1 MSIGFLLNIVI
12 GLVVLLVVV
21 LIAKSIYS
29 IGPTEVGLVRKRLG
43 TKLTGNNPLAFKGEA
58 GYQAELLMPGLRFK
72 LCPIYAVVKHPWVQV
87 PAGQIGVVIAQVG
100 EATPIG
106 AKSGVF
112 KPEFGN
118 FTNVSGFVANGGQKG
133 VQRPVLSPGMLAPVH
148 PVAFLV
154 ITKPQVFGVPIT
166 DAYRKLAEE
175 KGRLTFEAFGLD
187 EKQLEVTRIAPRPAE
202 SGKVADMIG
211 IITTLEGQPLQAGAI
226 ASRLGTFDDVAELEK
241 KPETTDFQMIAAIL
255 GSKNTLHNN
264 YQDFQQF
271 LDAGGKIGLQHDPL
285 LYGAYNLNPFLV
297 RVEQV
302 PMLVVEQGQVAVIK
316 AYVGLPTQDTSGAD
330 FKFGS
335 LVRPGHQGIWQE
347 SLRTGK
353 YPINPRIYD
362 AKVVL
367 TSILKLDWAKDVTGA
382 HGLDARLEPI
392 IAKSNEGFV
401 FSIDLQVLIHVPD
414 TKAPRVISMVGSMEN
429 LVNEVLQAAVGNLFR
444 DKIGGME
451 AIKFIQ
457 TRQLVQEEAFAY
469 IQRKLAEYEIET
481 RGVYIQDVVY
491 PPALVTVLTEREVAH
506 QQVETF
512 KMQRQAQDQ
521 RIETEKARGTAD
533 MQAQLA
539 QSSVGVDIKKNN
551 AEARKAE
558 ADGEATYIE
567 RTGTA
572 QGAQVRAIGL
582 ARAEAY
588 RKQVEALGPGATAL
602 VNSVEAL
609 AKSSV
614 PFMPTTLV
622 AGSGGSTSGVLEGL
636 GALLMQ
642 KVSPAAITSEAKPA
656 ATDAGKPSAA
666 EAVKPAAAEAVKPA
680 AAPAPPANPRKA

>member
-1 MSIGFLLNIVI
+1 MFDGLLSPAILLEAVVVFCLFVI
-12 GLVVLLVVV
+12 VVLVGRSV
-21 LIAKSIYS
+21 YS
-29 IGPTEVGLVRKRLG
+29 IGPTQIGLVRRRFG
-43 TKLTGNNPLAFKGEA
+43 AKLPGNNPIAFKGEA
-58 GYQAELLMPGLRFK
+58 GYQAELLMPGLHFK
-72 LCPIYAVVKHPWVQV
+72 FYPIYAVAKHPWVQV

-100 EATPIG
+100 AATPIG
-106 AKSGVF
+106 AKSGVYRW
-112 KPEFGN
+112 EFDN
-118 FTNVSGFVANGGQKG
+118 FTDVSSFVANGGQKG
-133 VQRPVLSPGMLAPVH
+133 VQRPVLSPGMLAPIH

-166 DAYRKLAEE
+166 DSYQDLANAR
-175 KGRLTFEAFGLD
+175 GGLTFAAFGLD
-187 EKQLEVTRIAPRPAE
+187 ERQLEVTRIAPRPCDG
-202 SGKVADMIG
+202 GKVMDMIG
-211 IITTLEGQPLQAGAI
+211 IVTTLEGQPLPAGAI

-241 KPETTDFQMIAAIL
+241 KPDTTDFQMIAAIL

-316 AYVGLPTQDTSGAD
+316 AYVGLPTQDTSGVG

-347 SLRTGK
+347 ALRTGK

-367 TSILKLDWAKDVTGA
+367 TAILKLDWAKDVTGA

-457 TRQLVQEEAFAY
+457 TRQIVQEEAFAY

-481 RGVYIQDVVY
+481 RGVYIQDVIY
-491 PPALVTVLTEREVAH
+491 PAALVTVLTEREVAH

-539 QSSVGVDIKKNN
+539 QAAVGVDIKKNN

-572 QGAQVRAIGL
+572 QGAQVRAVGL

-588 RKQVEALGPGATAL
+588 QKQVAALGQGATAL
-602 VNSVEAL
+602 VNAVEAL
-609 AKSSV
+609 SRSNV
-614 PFMPTTLV
+614 PFMPNTLV
-622 AGSGGSTSGVLEGL
+622 TSGNGAGNGVLEGL

-642 KVSPAAITSEAKPA
+642 KVSPATESNGATNPAELPPPQKP
-656 ATDAGKPSAA
+656 TDAPKSSSPGKA
-666 EAVKPAAAEAVKPA
+666 
-680 AAPAPPANPRKA
+680 

>member
-1 MSIGFLLNIVI
+1 MLAGSESLTLLWVCTIAI
-12 GLVVLLVVV
+12 LMVLLVFFF
-21 LIAKSIYS
+21 KSIYS
-29 IGPTEVGLVRKRLG
+29 IGPTQVGLVRKRFG
-43 TKLTGNNPLAFKGEA
+43 KKLTGSNPVAFNGEA
-58 GYQAELLMPGLRFK
+58 GYQADLLMPGLRFK
-72 LCPIYAVVKHPWVQV
+72 FCLIYAVAKHPWVQV

-100 EATPIG
+100 EPTPIG
-106 AKSGVF
+106 AKSGVY
-112 KPEFGN
+112 KPVFGN
-118 FTNVSGFVANGGQKG
+118 FTDLSTFVVNGGQKG

-148 PVAFLV
+148 PVAFLI
-154 ITKPQVFGVPIT
+154 ITKPYVYGVPIS
-166 DAYRKLAEE
+166 DAYRKLATE

-187 EKQLEVTRIAPRPAE
+187 ERQLEVTRIALRPADG
-202 SGKVADMIG
+202 GKVVDMIG
-211 IITTLEGQPLQAGAI
+211 IVTTLEGEPLPAGAI
-226 ASRLGTFDDVAELEK
+226 ASRLGGFADVEELEK
-241 KPETTDFQMIAAIL
+241 KGDLTDFQLMAAIL

-316 AYVGLPTQDTSGAD
+316 AYVGLPTQDTSGID

-347 SLRTGK
+347 ALRTGK

-367 TSILKLDWAKDVTGA
+367 TAILKLDWAKDVTGA

-444 DKIGGME
+444 DKIGGMQ

-457 TRQLVQEEAFAY
+457 TRQIVQEEAFAY
-469 IQRKLAEYEIET
+469 IQKKLAEYEIET
-481 RGVYIQDVVY
+481 RGVYIQDVIY

-506 QQVETF
+506 QEIETF

-521 RIETEKARGTAD
+521 RIETEKARGTAE

-558 ADGEATYIE
+558 GDGEATYIE

-572 QGAQVRAIGL
+572 QGAQVRAVGL

-588 RKQVEALGPGATAL
+588 QKQVAALGQGATAL
-602 VNSVEAL
+602 VNAVEAL

-614 PFMPTTLV
+614 PFMPNTLV
-622 AGSGGSTSGVLEGL
+622 AGGGSVTGVLEGL

-642 KVSPAAITSEAKPA
+642 KVSPLA
-656 ATDAGKPSAA
+656 ATDTNAIAPKR
-666 EAVKPAAAEAVKPA
+666 PAASGT
-680 AAPAPPANPRKA
+680 APL

>member
-1 MSIGFLLNIVI
+1 MFGVESLTSLAGVLVIALVFFFLI
-12 GLVVLLVVV
+12 LVSRSV
-21 LIAKSIYS
+21 YS
-29 IGPTEVGLVRKRLG
+29 IGPTQIGLVRKRFG
-43 TKLTGNNPLAFKGEA
+43 AKLPGNNPVAFNGEA

-72 LCPIYAVVKHPWVQV
+72 WVMIYAVTKHPWVQV

-100 EATPIG
+100 EPTPIG
-106 AKSGVF
+106 AKSGIY
-112 KPEFGN
+112 KPDFGN
-118 FTNVSGFVANGGQKG
+118 FSDLATFVTKGGQKG
-133 VQRPVLSPGMLAPVH
+133 VQRPVLSPGTLAPVH
-148 PVAFLV
+148 PIAFLV
-154 ITKPQVFGVPIT
+154 ITKPRVFGIPVS
-166 DAYRKLAEE
+166 DDYRWVALKQ
-175 KGRLTFEAFGLD
+175 GGLTFQAFGLD
-187 EKQLEVTRIAPRPAE
+187 EIQLDVTRISPKPCE
-202 SGKVADMIG
+202 GGKVMDMIG
-211 IITTLEGQPLQAGAI
+211 IVTTQEGEPLPAGAI
-226 ASRLGTFDDVAELEK
+226 ASRLGTFADVEELEK
-241 KPETTDFQMIAAIL
+241 VPGTTDPQMMALIL
-255 GSKNTLHNN
+255 GSKNNLHNN
-264 YQDFQQF
+264 YQDFQKF
-271 LDAGGKIGLQHDPL
+271 MDAGGKIGLQHDPL
-285 LYGAYNLNPFLV
+285 LYGAYNLNPFLL

-347 SLRTGK
+347 ALRTGK

-367 TSILKLDWAKDVTGA
+367 TAILKLDWAKEVTGA
-382 HGLDARLEPI
+382 HGLDAKLEPI

-457 TRQLVQEEAFAY
+457 TRQIVQEEAFEY

-491 PPALVTVLTEREVAH
+491 PAQLVTVLTEREIAN
-506 QQVETF
+506 QQVATF
-512 KMQRQAQDQ
+512 KMQRSAQDQ

-539 QSSVGVDIKKNN
+539 QSAVGVDIKKNN

-558 ADGEATYIE
+558 ADGDATYIE

-572 QGAQVRAIGL
+572 QGAQVRAVGL

-588 RKQVEALGPGATAL
+588 QKQVAALGQGSTAL
-602 VNSVEAL
+602 VNAIDSLV
-609 AKSSV
+609 KSSV
-614 PFMPTTLV
+614 PFVPNILV
-622 AGSGGSTSGVLEGL
+622 AGGGGSGGGVLEGL
-636 GALLMQ
+636 AAMLMR
-642 KVSPAAITSEAKPA
+642 KLDTGTGMDAPADA
-656 ATDAGKPSAA
+656 AAA
-666 EAVKPAAAEAVKPA
+666 EPPQAGPAAA
-680 AAPAPPANPRKA
+680 

>member
-1 MSIGFLLNIVI
+1 MFEGSSSVMSLWVLVICIALFLL
-12 GLVVLLVVV
+12 LV

-29 IGPTEVGLVRKRLG
+29 IGPTQVGLVRKRFG
-43 TKLTGNNPLAFKGEA
+43 PKLAGDNPVAFKGEA

-72 LCPIYAVVKHPWVQV
+72 FYLIYAVAKYPWVQV

-100 EATPIG
+100 APTPIG
-106 AKSGVF
+106 AKSGAY
-112 KPEFGN
+112 KPNFGN
-118 FTNVSGFVANGGQKG
+118 FTDVANFVASGGQKG
-133 VQRPVLSPGMLAPVH
+133 VQRPVLSPGMLAPIH

-154 ITKPQVFGVPIT
+154 ITKPYVFGVPIT
-166 DAYRKLAEE
+166 DAYRQLAEQR
-175 KGRLTFEAFGLD
+175 GRLTFEAFGLD
-187 EKQLEVTRIAPRPAE
+187 ERQLEVTRIAPRPTE
-202 SGKVADMIG
+202 GGRVADMIG
-211 IITTLEGQPLQAGAI
+211 IVTTLEGQPLPAGAI
-226 ASRLGTFDDVAELEK
+226 ASRLGLFDDVAELEK
-241 KPETTDFQMIAAIL
+241 KPDITDFQLIAAIL

-316 AYVGLPTQDTSGAD
+316 AYVGLPTQDTSGVD

-347 SLRTGK
+347 ALRTGK

-367 TSILKLDWAKDVTGA
+367 TAILKLDWAKDVTGA

-444 DKIGGME
+444 DKIGGMQ

-457 TRQLVQEEAFAY
+457 TRQIVQEEAFAY
-469 IQRKLAEYEIET
+469 IQKKLAEYEIET
-481 RGVYIQDVVY
+481 RGVYIQDVIY
-491 PPALVTVLTEREVAH
+491 PPQLVAVLTDREVAH

-512 KMQRQAQDQ
+512 MMQKQAQDQ
-521 RIETEKARGTAD
+521 RIQTEKARGTAD

-539 QSSVGVDIKKNN
+539 QSAVGVDIKKNN

-558 ADGEATYIE
+558 ADGESTYIE

-572 QGAQVRAIGL
+572 QGAQVRAVGL

-602 VNSVEAL
+602 VNAVEAL
-609 AKSSV
+609 SRSNV
-614 PFMPTTLV
+614 PFMPQTLV
-622 AGSGGSTSGVLEGL
+622 AGGASASGVLEGL

-642 KVSPAAITSEAKPA
+642 KVSPGASTSLSAPLAPGAPADSAEPA
-656 ATDAGKPSAA
+656 APPQPKPD
-666 EAVKPAAAEAVKPA
+666 
-680 AAPAPPANPRKA
+680 KA

>member
-1 MSIGFLLNIVI
+1 MEGAVSFAFLWNLVAVIVVVFLLVI
-12 GLVVLLVVV
+12 
-21 LIAKSIYS
+21 IAKSIYS
-29 IGPTEVGLVRKRLG
+29 IGPTQVGLVRKRFG
-43 TKLTGNNPLAFKGEA
+43 PKLSSDNPVAFKGEA
-58 GYQAELLMPGLRFK
+58 GYRAQLLMPGLRFK
-72 LCPIYAVVKHPWVQV
+72 FCLIYAVYKHPWVQV
-87 PAGQIGVVIAQVG
+87 PAGQIGVVISQVG
-100 EATPIG
+100 EPTPIG
-106 AKSGVF
+106 AKSGVY
-112 KPEFGN
+112 KAQFGN
-118 FTNVSGFVANGGQKG
+118 FADIATFVANGGQKG
-133 VQRPVLSPGMLAPVH
+133 VQRPVLSPGMLAPIH
-148 PVAFLV
+148 PVAFLI
-154 ITKPQVFGVPIT
+154 ITKPQVFGVPIS
-166 DAYRKLAEE
+166 DAYRKLAAE
-175 KGRLTFEAFGLD
+175 KGRLTFDAFGLD
-187 EKQLEVTRIAPRPAE
+187 ERQLEVTRIAPRPADG
-202 SGKVADMIG
+202 GKVVDMIG
-211 IITTLEGQPLQAGAI
+211 IVTTLEGQPLPAGAI
-226 ASRLGTFDDVAELEK
+226 ASRLGSFADVDELEK
-241 KPETTDFQMIAAIL
+241 KPETTDFQLMAAIL

-271 LDAGGKIGLQHDPL
+271 LEAGGKIGLQHDPL

-347 SLRTGK
+347 ALRTGK

-444 DKIGGME
+444 DKIGGMQ

-457 TRQLVQEEAFAY
+457 TRQIVQEEAYAY
-469 IQRKLAEYEIET
+469 IQKKLAEYEIET
-481 RGVYIQDVVY
+481 RGVYIQDVIY
-491 PPALVTVLTEREVAH
+491 PPQLVTVLTEREVAH
-506 QQVETF
+506 QEIETF
-512 KMQRQAQDQ
+512 RMQKQAQDQ

-539 QSSVGVDIKKNN
+539 QAAVGVDIKKNN

-558 ADGEATYIE
+558 ADGESTYIE

-572 QGAQVRAIGL
+572 QGAQVRAVGL

-588 RKQVEALGPGATAL
+588 QKQVAALGQGATAL
-602 VNSVEAL
+602 VNAVEAL
-609 AKSSV
+609 SRSNV
-614 PFMPTTLV
+614 PFMPNTLV
-622 AGSGGSTSGVLEGL
+622 AGGGGSIGGVIEGL

-642 KVSPAAITSEAKPA
+642 KIGPNGAAGVDQPAL
-656 ATDAGKPSAA
+656 
-666 EAVKPAAAEAVKPA
+666 
-680 AAPAPPANPRKA
+680 APPTAPKTGKA

>member
-1 MSIGFLLNIVI
+1 MTESLLSFPAFLG
-12 GLVVLLVVV
+12 GLLALFALVLFF
-21 LIAKSIYS
+21 KSIYS
-29 IGPTEVGLVRKRLG
+29 VGPTQIGLVRKRFG
-43 TKLTGNNPLAFKGEA
+43 AKLPGNNPVAFKGEA

-72 LCPIYAVVKHPWVQV
+72 LCLIYDVTKHPWVQV

-100 EATPIG
+100 EPTPIG
-106 AKSGVF
+106 AKSGAY

-118 FTNVSGFVANGGQKG
+118 FTDLKTFIEKGGQKG
-133 VQRPVLSPGMLAPVH
+133 VQRPVLSPGTLAPIH

-154 ITKPQVFGVPIT
+154 ITKPQVFGVPVS
-166 DAYRKLAEE
+166 DDYRRLAAA
-175 KGRLTFEAFGLD
+175 KGGLTFEAFSL
-187 EKQLEVTRIAPRPAE
+187 EERQLEVTRIAPKPAD
-202 SGKVADMIG
+202 SGKVVDMIG
-211 IITTLEGQPLQAGAI
+211 IVTTLEGEPLPPGAI
-226 ASRLGTFDDVAELEK
+226 AGRLGSFEDIEELERK
-241 KPETTDFQMIAAIL
+241 DGTTDFQLMGLIL
-255 GSKNTLHNN
+255 GSKDNLHNN
-264 YQDFQQF
+264 YQDFQKF

-297 RVEQV
+297 RVEHV
-302 PMLVVEQGQVAVIK
+302 PMLVVEQGEVAVIK
-316 AYVGLPTQDTSGAD
+316 AYVGLPTQDTSGVD

-347 SLRTGK
+347 ALRTGK

-367 TSILKLDWAKDVTGA
+367 TAILKLDWAKNVTGA
-382 HGLDARLEPI
+382 HGLDAHLEPI

-401 FSIDLQVLIHVPD
+401 FAIDLQVLIHVPD

-457 TRQLVQEEAFAY
+457 TRQTVQEEAFDY
-469 IQRKLAEYEIET
+469 IQKKLAEYEIET
-481 RGVYIQDVVY
+481 RGVYIQDVIY
-491 PPALVTVLTEREVAH
+491 PVELVTVLTQREVAH
-506 QQVETF
+506 QEVETF

-533 MQAQLA
+533 MQAPLA
-539 QSSVGVDIKKNN
+539 QSAVGVEIKKNN

-588 RKQVEALGPGATAL
+588 RKQVEALGQGATAL
-602 VNSVEAL
+602 VNSVDAL
-609 AKSSV
+609 SKSSV
-614 PFMPTTLV
+614 PFMPNTLV
-622 AGSGGSTSGVLEGL
+622 VGSSGSGSGVLEGL
-636 GALLMQ
+636 AALLMHKLAPGTTANAQ
-642 KVSPAAITSEAKPA
+642 TSVTEPSPAS
-656 ATDAGKPSAA
+656 PSAT
-666 EAVKPAAAEAVKPA
+666 
-680 AAPAPPANPRKA
+680 

>member
-1 MSIGFLLNIVI
+1 MTESLLSFLAFWG
-12 GLVVLLVVV
+12 GLLALLVLV
-21 LIAKSIYS
+21 LFFKSIYS
-29 IGPTEVGLVRKRLG
+29 VGPTQIGLVRKRFGAKLPG
-43 TKLTGNNPLAFKGEA
+43 TNPVAFKGEA

-72 LCPIYAVVKHPWVQV
+72 FCLIYDVTKHPWVQV

-100 EATPIG
+100 EPAPIG
-106 AKSGVF
+106 AKSGAY

-118 FTNVSGFVANGGQKG
+118 FTDLNTFIEKGGQKG
-133 VQRPVLSPGMLAPVH
+133 VQRPVLSPGTLAPIH

-154 ITKPQVFGVPIT
+154 ITKPQVFGVPVS
-166 DAYRKLAEE
+166 DDYRRLAAA
-175 KGRLTFEAFGLD
+175 KGGLTFEAFSL
-187 EKQLEVTRIAPRPAE
+187 EERQLEVTRIAPKPAE
-202 SGKVADMIG
+202 SGKVVDMIG
-211 IITTLEGQPLQAGAI
+211 IVTTLEGEPLPPRAI
-226 ASRLGTFDDVAELEK
+226 AGRLGSFEDIEELERK
-241 KPETTDFQMIAAIL
+241 DGTTDFQLMGLIL
-255 GSKNTLHNN
+255 GSKDNLHNN
-264 YQDFQQF
+264 YQDFQKF

-297 RVEQV
+297 RVEHV

-316 AYVGLPTQDTSGAD
+316 AYVGLPTQDTSGVD

-347 SLRTGK
+347 ALRTGK

-367 TSILKLDWAKDVTGA
+367 TAILKLDWAKNVTGA
-382 HGLDARLEPI
+382 HGLDAHLEPI

-401 FSIDLQVLIHVPD
+401 FAIDLQVLIHVPD
-414 TKAPRVISMVGSMEN
+414 TRAPRVISMVGSMEN

-457 TRQLVQEEAFAY
+457 TRQTVQEEAFDY
-469 IQRKLAEYEIET
+469 IQKKLADYEIET
-481 RGVYIQDVVY
+481 RGVYIQDVIY
-491 PPALVTVLTEREVAH
+491 PVELVTVLTQREVAH
-506 QQVETF
+506 QEVETF

-533 MQAQLA
+533 MQAPLA
-539 QSSVGVDIKKNN
+539 QSAVGVEIKKNN

-588 RKQVEALGPGATAL
+588 RKQVEALGQGATAL
-602 VNSVEAL
+602 VNSVDAL
-609 AKSSV
+609 SKSCV
-614 PFMPTTLV
+614 PFMPNTLV
-622 AGSGGSTSGVLEGL
+622 VGSSGSGGGVLEGL
-636 GALLMQ
+636 AGLLMN
-642 KVSPAAITSEAKPA
+642 KLAPGTTAVAPASATEASPAS
-656 ATDAGKPSAA
+656 PSAT
-666 EAVKPAAAEAVKPA
+666 
-680 AAPAPPANPRKA
+680 

>member
-1 MSIGFLLNIVI
+1 MPESLLSLAFLLKLGTFAAVAFFIF
-12 GLVVLLVVV
+12 
-21 LIAKSIYS
+21 LIANSIIS
-29 IGPTEVGLVRKRLG
+29 IGPTQVGLVRKRFGARLAG
-43 TKLTGNNPLAFKGEA
+43 DNPVAFHGEA

-72 LCPIYAVVKHPWVQV
+72 FCLIYAVAKHPWVQV
-87 PAGQIGVVIAQVG
+87 PAGQIGVVIAQIG
-100 EATPIG
+100 APTPIG
-106 AKSGVF
+106 AKSGAY
-112 KPEFGN
+112 KREFGN
-118 FTNVSGFVANGGQKG
+118 FTDISRFVAIGGQKG
-133 VQRPVLSPGMLAPVH
+133 VQRPVLSPGMLAPIH

-154 ITKPQVFGVPIT
+154 ITKPQVFGVPISDT
-166 DAYRKLAEE
+166 YRQLSDST
-175 KGRLTFEAFGLD
+175 GRLTFAAFGLD
-187 EKQLEVTRIAPRPAE
+187 ERQLEVTRIAPRPADA
-202 SGKVADMIG
+202 GKVVDMIG
-211 IITTLEGQPLQAGAI
+211 IVTTLEGQPLPAGSI
-226 ASRLGTFDDVAELEK
+226 ASRLGTFDDIAELES
-241 KPETTDFQMIAAIL
+241 KPETTDFQLIAAIL

-347 SLRTGK
+347 ALRTGK

-444 DKIGGME
+444 DKIGGMQ

-457 TRQLVQEEAFAY
+457 TRQIVQEEAYAY
-469 IQRKLAEYEIET
+469 IQKKLAEYEIET
-481 RGVYIQDVVY
+481 RGVYIQDVIY
-491 PPALVTVLTEREVAH
+491 PPQLVTVLTEREVAH
-506 QQVETF
+506 QEIETF
-512 KMQRQAQDQ
+512 RMQKQAQDQ

-539 QSSVGVDIKKNN
+539 QAAVGVDIKKNN

-558 ADGEATYIE
+558 ADGESTYIE

-588 RKQVEALGPGATAL
+588 QKQVEALGPGATAL
-602 VNSVEAL
+602 VNAVEAL
-609 AKSSV
+609 SRSNV
-614 PFMPTTLV
+614 PFMPNTLV
-622 AGSGGSTSGVLEGL
+622 AGGGGSLGGVLEGL

-642 KVSPAAITSEAKPA
+642 KTGPN
-656 ATDAGKPSAA
+656 GAA
-666 EAVKPAAAEAVKPA
+666 EVGQPVL
-680 AAPAPPANPRKA
+680 APPPPHKPGKEQ

>member
-1 MSIGFLLNIVI
+1 MTGTLLLPAFLGGLLALFV
-12 GLVVLLVVV
+12 LVVFF
-21 LIAKSIYS
+21 KSIYS
-29 IGPTEVGLVRKRLG
+29 VGPTQIGLVRKRFG
-43 TKLTGNNPLAFKGEA
+43 AKLPGNNPVAFEREA

-72 LCPIYAVVKHPWVQV
+72 FCLTYDVTKHPWVQV

-100 EATPIG
+100 EPTPIG
-106 AKSGVF
+106 AKSGVY

-118 FTNVSGFVANGGQKG
+118 FTDLKTFIEKGGQKG
-133 VQRPVLSPGMLAPVH
+133 VQRPVLSPGTLAPIH

-154 ITKPQVFGVPIT
+154 ITKPQVFGVPVS
-166 DAYRKLAEE
+166 DEYRRLAEA
-175 KGRLTFEAFGLD
+175 KGGLTFEAFGL
-187 EKQLEVTRIAPRPAE
+187 EEWQLEVTRIAPKPAD
-202 SGKVADMIG
+202 SGKVVDMIG
-211 IITTLEGQPLQAGAI
+211 IVTTLEGEPLPAGAI
-226 ASRLGTFDDVAELEK
+226 AGRLGGFEDIEELERK
-241 KPETTDFQMIAAIL
+241 DGTTDFELMGLIL
-255 GSKNTLHNN
+255 GSKDNLHNN
-264 YQDFQQF
+264 YQDFQKF

-297 RVEQV
+297 RVEHV

-347 SLRTGK
+347 ALRTGK

-367 TSILKLDWAKDVTGA
+367 TAILKLDWAKNVTGA
-382 HGLDARLEPI
+382 HGLDAQLEPI
-392 IAKSNEGFV
+392 VAKSNEGFV

-457 TRQLVQEEAFAY
+457 TRQTVQEEAFDY
-469 IQRKLAEYEIET
+469 IQKKLAEYEIET
-481 RGVYIQDVVY
+481 RGVYIQDVIY
-491 PPALVTVLTEREVAH
+491 PVELVTVLTQREVAH
-506 QQVETF
+506 QEVETF

-533 MQAQLA
+533 MQAPLA
-539 QSSVGVDIKKNN
+539 QSAVGVEIKKNN

-588 RKQVEALGPGATAL
+588 RKQVEALGQGPTAL
-602 VNSVEAL
+602 VNSVDAL
-609 AKSSV
+609 SKSCV
-614 PFMPTTLV
+614 PFMPNTLV
-622 AGSGGSTSGVLEGL
+622 VGSSGSGGGVLEGL
-636 GALLMQ
+636 AALLMQ
-642 KVSPAAITSEAKPA
+642 KLAPGTAAVDSASVTE
-656 ATDAGKPSAA
+656 PS
-666 EAVKPAAAEAVKPA
+666 
-680 AAPAPPANPRKA
+680 PAPPPAT